1 MVYFLM
7 ATSVLEESMMAQETL
22 TEETT
27 KSAASD
33 IGMNLLKGLF
43 SSILEVVHELHLCM
57 DVARLLPGLVEILIN
72 LSYCLTFPFKKL

>member
-1 MVYFLM
+1 M
-7 ATSVLEESMMAQETL
+7 ATSVLEESMMAQETV

-33 IGMNLLKGLF
+33 IGMNLPTSLF
-43 SSILEVVHELHLCM
+43 SSILEVVHELHLRV

-72 LSYCLTFPFKKL
+72 LSHCLTFPFKKL